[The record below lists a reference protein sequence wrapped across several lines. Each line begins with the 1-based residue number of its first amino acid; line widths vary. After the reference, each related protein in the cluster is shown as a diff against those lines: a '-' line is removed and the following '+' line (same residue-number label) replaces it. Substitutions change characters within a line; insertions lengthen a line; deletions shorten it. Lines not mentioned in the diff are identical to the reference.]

1 MNRKGQ
7 YFIIFAVVFGILI
20 LGTATHFNFIS
31 SKSTFND
38 LSRTCDN
45 YRHEVFIITQSGLSN
60 QDELQEI
67 QKLTDTFIE
76 NKQIQILFIYGS
88 STQAIIQNNLSDY
101 VLFTTDNNPEPT
113 LNPKSK
119 FIISGNNINITSPF
133 NRIFNLTETRNFF
146 SVIRMVKENEVYY
159 C

>member
-7 YFIIFAVVFGILI
+7 YFIIFAVIFGILI

-45 YRHEVFIITQSGLSN
+45 YRHEVFVITQSGLGT
-60 QDELQEI
+60 QELSEI

-76 NKQIQILFIYGS
+76 NKKIQILFIYGDS
-88 STQAIIQNNLSDY
+88 NQATIQNNFS
-101 VLFTTDNNPEPT
+101 EP
-113 LNPKSK
+113 
-119 FIISGNNINITSPF
+119 ISLIRGGSVRVINKNDKLVSAGNNINITSPF
-133 NRIFNLTETRNFF
+133 NRIFDLTETRNFF

>member
-7 YFIIFAVVFGILI
+7 YFIIFAVIFGILI

-45 YRHEVFIITQSGLSN
+45 YRHEVFMITQSATNELS
-60 QDELQEI
+60 EI
-67 QKLTDTFIE
+67 QKLTNTFIE
-76 NKQIQILFIYGS
+76 NKKIQILFIYGDS
-88 STQAIIQNNLSDY
+88 NQATIQNNFS
-101 VLFTTDNNPEPT
+101 EPIS
-113 LNPKSK
+113 L
-119 FIISGNNINITSPF
+119 IIMGSVRVINKNDKLVSAGNNINITSPF
-133 NRIFNLTETRNFF
+133 NRIFGLTETRNFF